1 VSKKREINIK
11 PSCMSEIHGF
21 PADQAAQLWEK
32 INYLVEDPFP
42 DGKLKKKLK
51 ARKDIYRVRVGNFRV
66 FYTFGDDWV
75 RLLGIR
81 RRNERTFDDTETIY
95 ADEPTQLPDDQEVD
109 IDSLD
114 VEQRPRPQFA
124 FTPTVQE
131 TPLPRTITPE
141 WLNELRIPASYFS
154 KLTSCTTEEALL
166 TTAVPPAVL
175 ERVLDNLFPLPI
187 EEVERQPDLVVRD
200 TNDLIKYKEGG
211 LVSFLL
217 KLDDDQKKLVDW
229 GLKGPTMIKGGA
241 GTGKSTIALYRAK
254 ALLDLDEG
262 GNAKLLF
269 TTYTRALITATQQ
282 LLDQLLSKEQLKR
295 VRIASC
301 DELAREIVAKYR
313 KVGSMESGG
322 TSLQVLHEVRT
333 KFSPSAATAFDV
345 QVRIKSLETLSDRY
359 ILEEFDWI
367 IDGRGLLTLQEY
379 LDAPRPG
386 RGCVF
391 RSGLREAIW
400 QLHSAFKSEMAA
412 RKIERWS
419 DLRAE
424 ALDLVRRGAWKEKYK
439 YVIVDEAQDL
449 APTSLCLLAELAEA
463 PEGLFFAA
471 DNKQS
476 LYSKNYSWTTTDP
489 RLQFRGRT
497 RGLKRNYR
505 STAEIDRAAF
515 NVLPPDPDEPLEPSS
530 SVHSGP
536 LPIVVQTTS
545 LDKQAEWI
553 EKFIRQM
560 AKHLR
565 MKTSSSAVLVPS
577 REIGETIASSLD
589 EHGLPAK
596 FYSGRELDLH
606 EDVVKVLTL
615 YSAKGL
621 EFPIVA
627 VCGFEPGTYPVAE
640 DFANEDVFRERM
652 NHERKVLYV
661 ALSRAMRGLM
671 VVRGNN
677 CRHEALDDLNS
688 DHWHREMD
696 Q

>member
-295 VRIASC
+295 VRIEKS
-301 DELAREIVAKYR
+301 RFNGVRRNIVA
-313 KVGSMESGG
+313 
-322 TSLQVLHEVRT
+322 SL
-333 KFSPSAATAFDV
+333 A
-345 QVRIKSLETLSDRY
+345 
-359 ILEEFDWI
+359 
-367 IDGRGLLTLQEY
+367 
-379 LDAPRPG
+379 
-386 RGCVF
+386 
-391 RSGLREAIW
+391 
-400 QLHSAFKSEMAA
+400 
-412 RKIERWS
+412 
-419 DLRAE
+419 
-424 ALDLVRRGAWKEKYK
+424 
-439 YVIVDEAQDL
+439 
-449 APTSLCLLAELAEA
+449 
-463 PEGLFFAA
+463 
-471 DNKQS
+471 
-476 LYSKNYSWTTTDP
+476 
-489 RLQFRGRT
+489 
-497 RGLKRNYR
+497 
-505 STAEIDRAAF
+505 
-515 NVLPPDPDEPLEPSS
+515 
-530 SVHSGP
+530 
-536 LPIVVQTTS
+536 
-545 LDKQAEWI
+545 
-553 EKFIRQM
+553 
-560 AKHLR
+560 
-565 MKTSSSAVLVPS
+565 
-577 REIGETIASSLD
+577 
-589 EHGLPAK
+589 
-596 FYSGRELDLH
+596 
-606 EDVVKVLTL
+606 
-615 YSAKGL
+615 
-621 EFPIVA
+621 
-627 VCGFEPGTYPVAE
+627 
-640 DFANEDVFRERM
+640 
-652 NHERKVLYV
+652 
-661 ALSRAMRGLM
+661 
-671 VVRGNN
+671 
-677 CRHEALDDLNS
+677 
-688 DHWHREMD
+688 
-696 Q
+696 